1 LLFLLVVGGGC
12 PHCIVSSSDWSF
24 DKDDSTLISF
34 SHSNTPHTT
43 SCFPNYNDRC
53 HQGRWEATA
62 IIPLSIMIVVLE
74 IVQPPSLL
82 LGVVPRLPPTTQ
94 QEQPSGLTL

>member
-1 LLFLLVVGGGC
+1 
-12 PHCIVSSSDWSF
+12 
-24 DKDDSTLISF
+24 
-34 SHSNTPHTT
+34 
-43 SCFPNYNDRC
+43 
-53 HQGRWEATA
+53 
-62 IIPLSIMIVVLE
+62 MIVVLE